1 MAGAVTGARAQ
12 LEQATQLLE
21 RVVAALEPERLDADG
36 ALAYLALFAQLGKLA
51 EAGQALAAR
60 RVDACGAYRR
70 SGHQSAAHLVA
81 ATAGVG
87 IDRASTAVEVGKRLR
102 DQPLADDA
110 FRRGELSLDQ
120 AAPITEAAEVAPEQE
135 ERLIEHA
142 SRETVRNLRERA
154 RAVRLAAEC
163 DREERYERQRSLRT
177 FRHGID
183 RDGMVCG
190 TFRFP
195 PDSGAAFVN
204 RVEEEADRCYRAAD
218 RDRRHHDSHEQHAA
232 DALVALV
239 TGAAAPS
246 RRGSEVVVHVSRDA
260 LLRGSVEG
268 DELCTVEGV
277 GDVPVDVARRV
288 LDDAFLKGVLVDGAE
303 VQRVRHFGR
312 RASAAVRTA
321 LRVQSVLRGGRVQC
335 AASGCDRRAGIE
347 WDHIEPHARG
357 GPTEIANFQPL
368 CRYHHR
374 EKTAGR
380 LGVPP

>member
-1 MAGAVTGARAQ
+1 MPT
-12 LEQATQLLE
+12 
-21 RVVAALEPERLDADG
+21 P
-36 ALAYLALFAQLGKLA
+36 ALAYSRCSPGWARSRKPVRRWRRGASMP
-51 EAGQALAAR
+51 AAR
-60 RVDACGAYRR
+60 TGGAA
-70 SGHQSAAHLVA
+70 HQSAAHLVA

-87 IDRASTAVEVGKRLR
+87 IERAGTAVEVGKRLR

-120 AAPITEAAEVAPEQE
+120 AAPITEAVGSGARGGSRPRRGRVTRDAAKPA
-135 ERLIEHA
+135 A
-142 SRETVRNLRERA
+142 SGRGPSGSRPSATGKQ
-154 RAVRLAAEC
+154 
-163 DREERYERQRSLRT
+163 RYARQRSLRT
-177 FRHGID
+177 FRHGTD
-183 RDGMVCG
+183 RDGMVYG
-190 TFRFP
+190 HFRLP
-195 PDSGAAFVN
+195 PDSGAAVVN
-204 RVEEEADRCYRAAD
+204 TIEDEADRCYRATD
-218 RDRRHHDSHEQHAA
+218 RDRRHRDSHEQHAA
-232 DALVALV
+232 DALVAV
-239 TGAAAPS
+239 VMGKAASPGGA
-246 RRGSEVVVHVSRDA
+246 ELVVHVSHDA

-288 LDDAFLKGVLVDGAE
+288 LDDAFLKGVVVDGTE

-321 LRVQSVLRGGRVQC
+321 LRVQAVLGGGRVQC

-380 LGVPP
+380 LVVPP

>member
-1 MAGAVTGARAQ
+1 MRP
-12 LEQATQLLE
+12 
-21 RVVAALEPERLDADG
+21 R
-36 ALAYLALFAQLGKLA
+36 
-51 EAGQALAAR
+51 
-60 RVDACGAYRR
+60 
-70 SGHQSAAHLVA
+70 
-81 ATAGVG
+81 
-87 IDRASTAVEVGKRLR
+87 TAV
-102 DQPLADDA
+102 P
-110 FRRGELSLDQ
+110 RGSGRCGRS
-120 AAPITEAAEVAPEQE
+120 ATGSIATGWCAE
-135 ERLIEHA
+135 H
-142 SRETVRNLRERA
+142 
-154 RAVRLAAEC
+154 
-163 DREERYERQRSLRT
+163 
-177 FRHGID
+177 
-183 RDGMVCG
+183 
-190 TFRFP
+190 FRFP

-204 RVEEEADRCYRAAD
+204 RVEHEADRCYRAAD

-232 DALVALV
+232 DALVVAVV

-246 RRGSEVVVHVSRDA
+246 RRGAELVVHVSRDA

-277 GDVPVDVARRV
+277 GDIPVDVARRV
-288 LDDAFLKGVLVDGAE
+288 LDDAFLKGVLVDGTE

-321 LRVQSVLRGGRVQC
+321 LRVQSVLGGGRVQC